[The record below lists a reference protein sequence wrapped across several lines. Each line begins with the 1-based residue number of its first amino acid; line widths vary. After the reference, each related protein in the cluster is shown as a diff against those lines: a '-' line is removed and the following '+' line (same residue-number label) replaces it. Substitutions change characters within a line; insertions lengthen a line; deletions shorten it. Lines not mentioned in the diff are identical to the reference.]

1 MAILGIPLIL
11 KMDNQK
17 EAKKYYTTS
26 DLRVLADEYWIY
38 LGGAYPKRNTAYHNF
53 IDFIKDKNPRFS
65 FLRLIIRRLR
75 RFIKKEG
82 NGKVY

>member
-1 MAILGIPLIL
+1 ML
-11 KMDNQK
+11 KQK
-17 EAKKYYTTS
+17 INFMESHEEIKKHYTIN

-38 LGGAYPKRNTAYHNF
+38 LGGAYPKRNTSYHHF

-65 FLRLIIRRLR
+65 FVRLIIRRLR